1 MANYFRI
8 IQRRLASN
16 PLGYG
21 TGGAR
26 WNPRGVPLIYAGS
39 NVSII
44 TTEFLSIKGSAVVAA
59 EWSLVTM
66 SIAGG
71 PPQLDIKLLP
81 KDWDARPFP
90 LSTQEFGRQWTRT
103 KSSVCLK
110 VPSARIPLKAYP
122 SEHNLLIDPLHPS
135 LSKEIS
141 VTSVDNMF
149 FNLNEWADGTR

>member
-1 MANYFRI
+1 MASYFRI
-8 IQRRLASN
+8 IQRRLATH

-21 TGGAR
+21 PGGAR
-26 WNPRGVPLIYAGS
+26 WNPRGVPMIYAGS
-39 NVSII
+39 SVSII
-44 TTEFLSIKGSAVVAA
+44 TTEFLSIKGSAVVEA
-59 EWSLVTM
+59 EWSLVTI
-66 SIAGG
+66 SITSD
-71 PPQLDIKLLP
+71 PPQLDTKSLP

-90 LSTQEFGRQWTRT
+90 LSTQEFGRQWARM

-135 LSKEIS
+135 LAREVK